1 MVMHIRS
8 PNSAKAASSLT
19 SQEAEPRRN
28 RVRDNLSFLKLWLRK
43 PASLGA
49 VLPSSKSLAS
59 AMAEQIDPSAPGVV
73 IELGGGT
80 GSITAALLDSGIAPG
95 NIVVLEREAALCRLL
110 RKRFPEVRVIRG
122 DARDLPRLIE
132 RAEISQ
138 VKAVVSGL
146 PLLSM
151 PLEVERAVIAAA
163 FKVLPDDGALV
174 QFTYGPRAPVSR
186 AIAHGLEIV
195 GERAHWVL
203 DNLPPAA
210 VWHYRRSTALPELRR
225 SA

>member
-1 MVMHIRS
+1 MVMDIRS
-8 PNSAKAASSLT
+8 PNSAKATSSLT

-49 VLPSSKSLAS
+49 MLPSSKSLAS
-59 AMAEQIDPSAPGVV
+59 AMAEQIDPSAPGAV

-110 RKRFPEVRVIRG
+110 RKRFPEVRVMRG
-122 DARDLPRLIE
+122 DARDLARLLA
-132 RAEISQ
+132 RAEIHQ
-138 VKAVVSGL
+138 VKTVVSGL

-151 PLEVERAVIAAA
+151 PLGVERAVIAAA
-163 FKVLPDDGALV
+163 FKVLPEDGALV

-186 AIAHGLEIV
+186 AIARGLDIV
-195 GERAHWVL
+195 GERADWVL
-203 DNLPPAA
+203 DNLPPAT
-210 VWHYRRSTALPELRR
+210 VWHYRRRAALPELKR

>member
-1 MVMHIRS
+1 MVMDIRS
-8 PNSAKAASSLT
+8 PNSAKATSSLT

-49 VLPSSKSLAS
+49 MLPSSKSLAS
-59 AMAEQIDPSAPGVV
+59 AMAEQIDPSAPGAV

-110 RKRFPEVRVIRG
+110 RKRFPEVRVMRG
-122 DARDLPRLIE
+122 DARDLARLLA
-132 RAEISQ
+132 RAEIHQ
-138 VKAVVSGL
+138 VKTVVSGL

-151 PLEVERAVIAAA
+151 PLGVERAVIAAA
-163 FKVLPDDGALV
+163 FKVLPEDGALV

-186 AIAHGLEIV
+186 AIARGLDIV
-195 GERAHWVL
+195 GERADWVL

-210 VWHYRRSTALPELRR
+210 VWHYRRRAALPELKR